1 MQTFTS
7 KIHYLEKLKLHHIV
21 VTSDILDNFV
31 NKQTKSKYNQR
42 FLITLNGTITWQGG
56 STSLGDQTAYIT
68 ISKARMRELDVHLND
83 EVSVQLELDNSKY
96 GFDVPEEFTAVLEQD
111 DHAKNLFETMSMG
124 KQRAIIYIVLQLKSS
139 DKRIEKTLF
148 LMENLKRAPAGKATM
163 RHVLGK
169 DLD

>member
-1 MQTFTS
+1 MQEFKS
-7 KIHYLEKLKLHHIV
+7 QIHYLEKLKLHYVV
-21 VTSDILDNFV
+21 VTSDVLDTFV
-31 NKQTKSKYNQR
+31 NEHTKSKYNQR
-42 FLITLNGTITWQGG
+42 FKITLNGVITWQGG
-56 STSLGDQTAYIT
+56 STSLGEQTAYIPV
-68 ISKARMRELDVHLND
+68 SKARMQQLDVHLND
-83 EVSVQLELDNSKY
+83 EVSVLLELDTSKY

-111 DHAKNLFETMSMG
+111 DHARNLFEAMAMG

-163 RHVLGK
+163 RYVLGK

>member
-1 MQTFTS
+1 MQEFNS
-7 KIHYLEKLKLHHIV
+7 KIHYLEKLKLHHVLI
-21 VTSDILDNFV
+21 TSDILDSFV
-31 NKQTKSKYNQR
+31 NESTKSKYNQR
-42 FLITLNGTITWQGG
+42 FKITINDIVTWQGG
-56 STSLGDQTAYIT
+56 STSLGDQTAYIPV
-68 ISKARMRELDVHLND
+68 SKERMQELDIHLND
-83 EVSVQLELDNSKY
+83 EVSVRLELDTSKY

-111 DHAKNLFETMSMG
+111 NHARSLFEAMAMG
-124 KQRAIIYIVLQLKSS
+124 KQRAVVYIVLQLKSS

>member
-1 MQTFTS
+1 MQKFKS
-7 KIHYLEKLKLHHIV
+7 NIHYLEKLKLHHIV
-21 VTSDILDNFV
+21 IHADILDTFV
-31 NKQTKSKYNQR
+31 TKNTKSKYNQR
-42 FLITLNGTITWQGG
+42 FKITLNDTISWQAG
-56 STSLGDQTAYIT
+56 STSLGDETAYIT
-68 ISKARMRELDVHLND
+68 VSKARMKELDVHLND
-83 EVSVQLELDNSKY
+83 EVEVELEIDNSKY
-96 GFDVPEEFTAVLEQD
+96 GFDVPEEFSAVLEQD
-111 DHAKNLFETMSMG
+111 DHARTLFEGMSMG